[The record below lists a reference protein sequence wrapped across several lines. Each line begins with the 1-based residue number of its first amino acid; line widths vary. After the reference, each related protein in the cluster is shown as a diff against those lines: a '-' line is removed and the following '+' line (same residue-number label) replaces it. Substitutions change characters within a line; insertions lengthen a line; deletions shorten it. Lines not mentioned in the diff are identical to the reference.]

1 MPVAD
6 PVAVAFVQPPPAL
19 ASITIEPVTQMH
31 PPALVDAFDQ
41 PDMIAIGG
49 RPGDAVPL
57 VAHLTLVVY
66 PFHSFVALNEFQG
79 AIRVIRGVTET
90 RVRRFYRGTLHLAV
104 DYDDVIPL
112 TERLQDLRGFRWQV
126 VSESRQ
132 EIELLMEDTDAVMA
146 VEADG

>member
-1 MPVAD
+1 
-6 PVAVAFVQPPPAL
+6 
-19 ASITIEPVTQMH
+19 
-31 PPALVDAFDQ
+31 
-41 PDMIAIGG
+41 MIAIGG

-132 EIELLMEDTDAVMA
+132 EIELLLEDTDAVMA
-146 VEADG
+146 VESDG